1 MSPSNL
7 LNNPSTSSSTSNPYP
22 HPNPKPT
29 FLPQPETTP
38 SSHPSATPSHNSNP
52 STLSPNNRATARQI
66 VVASFN
72 NESDALSILA
82 NAATDE
88 EDKAGVGIGEGRK
101 ELGVRDELEEFL
113 LIKRGVMTEGEL
125 EVLVRSF
132 FEHYHPALV
141 SIP

>member
-1 MSPSNL
+1 M
-7 LNNPSTSSSTSNPYP
+7 
-22 HPNPKPT
+22 
-29 FLPQPETTP
+29 
-38 SSHPSATPSHNSNP
+38 
-52 STLSPNNRATARQI
+52 
-66 VVASFN
+66 
-72 NESDALSILA
+72 SILA

-113 LIKRGVMTEGEL
+113 LIKRGVMTEGAL